1 MPDVGEIVPVDF
13 ALPDENGEIY
23 RLSEHLAQPVA
34 LLFYRG
40 DW

>member
-1 MPDVGEIVPVDF
+1 MTRPVDF
-13 ALPDENGEIY
+13 ALPDHAGATF
-23 RLSEHLAQPVA
+23 RLSEALRERTVA